1 MMQENPPGDDLV
13 MRILSAEA
21 RLMEDGTQGIY
32 LQTTRGILTGRLHR
46 AENAPGVVMFGSRG
60 SVEEPRDRLYAELAP
75 ELVDLGVNVFRL
87 FFRMPNSAPPGFDE
101 CVLDMLGGISFL
113 RAIGAQGIAIV
124 GTSFGGGV
132 VINTAALSPHVTGV
146 VAMASQLFGARGN
159 ADKVAPRPLLLVHG
173 DEDIVIE
180 YEASQI
186 IYGWAQEPKEVVIY
200 PRMGHGLDGP
210 HRDDLKALLKDRLVK
225 WVGRE
230 ALSQPPAVE

>member
-1 MMQENPPGDDLV
+1 MQQNPPGEDLV
-13 MRILSAEA
+13 LRILNAEA
-21 RLMEDGTQGIY
+21 RPLDDGTYGIY
-32 LQTTRGILTGRLHR
+32 LQTTRGMLTGKLHV
-46 AENAPGVVMFGSRG
+46 AENAPGAVIFGSRG
-60 SVEEPRDRLYAELAP
+60 SVEEPRDRLYSELAP
-75 ELVDLGVNVFRL
+75 DLAALGVSSLRL
-87 FFRMPNSAPPGFDE
+87 FFRIPDSAPPGFDE

-113 RAIGAQGIAIV
+113 RGIGVQGIAIV

-159 ADKVAPRPLLLVHG
+159 ADKIAPRPLLLVHG

-186 IYGWAQEPKEVVIY
+186 IYGWAGEPKEVVIY

-225 WVGRE
+225 WVGRD
-230 ALSQPPAVE
+230 ALLKPVHE